1 MKKYFLLFLLL
12 YLFGVLIRIVGQLLN
27 GETINWKSS
36 LLLGEFDGTQDFD
49 KRWFLRIALM
59 LLLPVFF
66 IKPLSRR

>member
-12 YLFGVLIRIVGQLLN
+12 YLFGVLIRIVGQLMN
-27 GETINWKSS
+27 GQSISWKST
-36 LLLGEFDGTQDFD
+36 LLLGEFDGSQDFD

-66 IKPLSRR
+66 IKPLTKK